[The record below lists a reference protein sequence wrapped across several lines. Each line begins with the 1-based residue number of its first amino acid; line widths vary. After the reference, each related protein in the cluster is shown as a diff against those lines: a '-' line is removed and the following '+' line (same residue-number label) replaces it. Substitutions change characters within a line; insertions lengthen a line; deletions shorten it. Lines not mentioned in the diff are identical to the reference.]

1 MEITVQIIL
10 STVTAFVTSL
20 AGYFL
25 YKIKKREFEKEKE
38 KEKDI
43 EKILIKDKAIIE
55 SLRAL
60 CRDRILQ
67 GYRYYKEHDGITMQ
81 DLETMTKL
89 YKAYH
94 NLGGNGTLTAVYEK
108 ILNLPIKAGV

>member
-10 STVTAFVTSL
+10 STVTAIVTSL

-25 YKIKKREFEKEKE
+25 YKIKKREFEKEK
-38 KEKDI
+38 DI
-43 EKILIKDKAIIE
+43 EKILIKDKAINE

-67 GYRYYKEHDGITMQ
+67 GYRYYKQNDGITMQ

-94 NLGGNGTLTAVYEK
+94 NLGGNGTITAVYEK